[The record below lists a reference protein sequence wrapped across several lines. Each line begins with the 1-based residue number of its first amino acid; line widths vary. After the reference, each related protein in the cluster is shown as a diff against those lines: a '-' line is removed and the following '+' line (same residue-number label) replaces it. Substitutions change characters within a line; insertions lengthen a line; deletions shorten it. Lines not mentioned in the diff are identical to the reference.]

1 MLKWHRI
8 LCVTALLCPV
18 ASPQVTAA
26 QQQSV
31 SAVRAGLPGYLLAD
45 AEQKPAPAPKTAPGS
60 AAPPTTA
67 TPQAAT
73 TKPATQVSLTV
84 ERHRLENGLRIVLN
98 PDRTIPTVAVAVY
111 YDVGS
116 RNEERGRSGFAHLF
130 EHMMFQGSQNVAKG
144 EHFQLVM
151 NRGGSVN
158 GTTSEDRTNY
168 FETLPSNE
176 LALGLWLEADR
187 MRSLAVT
194 QENFENQRQTV
205 MEERRQSYDN
215 RPYMQSMLRINDL
228 AFGDYFPYSHSTI
241 GDMQDLQAAP
251 LSAVKEFFDTYYAPN
266 NAVLS
271 IAGDFE
277 PQAALALIKQHFGT
291 IPGAK
296 VPPFTTPDPA
306 PQTAERKDSM
316 LDPLAELPAFH
327 IAYHI
332 PTDRSPD
339 HYPLELLASVL
350 GDGESARLYQK
361 LVKDKEI
368 LQEIDVNTDGR
379 RGPDLFSFWGICAQG
394 HAPEEARTLIFNELS
409 AIAQKG
415 ISRAELDKAKNR
427 MRANFVFGLENNL
440 QRASRL
446 AEFETFYG
454 DATLLL
460 NEIERYSA
468 VKLEDVQRVA
478 GLYFAPTNRT
488 VLDVV
493 PAKTAAAQAAATATK
508 KPAATA
514 APAAPAKPAAAPNPA
529 APAKPAAA
537 AVTAPAAPA
546 KPAAAATSPNG
557 PTRPAAASSAP
568 AATPQPAAA
577 IPAAVKPTAT
587 NAPPTPPATP
597 AAPVKKEAAQ

>member
-1 MLKWHRI
+1 
-8 LCVTALLCPV
+8 
-18 ASPQVTAA
+18 
-26 QQQSV
+26 
-31 SAVRAGLPGYLLAD
+31 
-45 AEQKPAPAPKTAPGS
+45 
-60 AAPPTTA
+60 
-67 TPQAAT
+67 
-73 TKPATQVSLTV
+73 
-84 ERHRLENGLRIVLN
+84 
-98 PDRTIPTVAVAVY
+98 
-111 YDVGS
+111 
-116 RNEERGRSGFAHLF
+116 
-130 EHMMFQGSQNVAKG
+130 
-144 EHFQLVM
+144 
-151 NRGGSVN
+151 
-158 GTTSEDRTNY
+158 
-168 FETLPSNE
+168 
-176 LALGLWLEADR
+176 
-187 MRSLAVT
+187 
-194 QENFENQRQTV
+194 

-215 RPYMQSMLRINDL
+215 RPYMQSMLRINEL
-228 AFGDYFPYSHSTI
+228 AFGDYFPYAHSTI

-266 NAVLS
+266 NAVVS

-277 PQAALALIKQHFGT
+277 PQAALKLLEQYFGA

-332 PTDRSPD
+332 PTDRTPD

-394 HAPEEARTLIFNELS
+394 HAPEEARTLIFNELN
-409 AIAQKG
+409 AVAQKG
-415 ISRAELDKAKNR
+415 ITAKELDKAKNR

-454 DATLLL
+454 DASLLL
-460 NEIERYSA
+460 AEIERYSA
-468 VKLEDVQRVA
+468 VTLDDVKRVA

-493 PAKTAAAQAAATATK
+493 PAKAAATQAAAAASR
-508 KPAATA
+508 KPA
-514 APAAPAKPAAAPNPA
+514 APAAPATPA
-529 APAKPAAA
+529 
-537 AVTAPAAPA
+537 
-546 KPAAAATSPNG
+546 
-557 PTRPAAASSAP
+557 
-568 AATPQPAAA
+568 
-577 IPAAVKPTAT
+577 
-587 NAPPTPPATP
+587 